1 LAQKI
6 HVGPCIHISIWEY
19 SDKRL
24 KFAHL
29 LGQLP
34 LSHYSLVGMDGPVL
48 EKIMEE
54 TVVMVQLESV
64 EVG

>member
-1 LAQKI
+1 MPILWANFLFLT
-6 HVGPCIHISIWEY
+6 HGP
-19 SDKRL
+19 RL
-24 KFAHL
+24 
-29 LGQLP
+29 
-34 LSHYSLVGMDGPVL
+34 LVGMDGPVL